1 MKAKVLLGLLM
12 AGFSAGA
19 ALAATGSGPGP
30 SSSWNQ
36 MQKFEYYLGDMAGAL
51 NVCRMYGLHSEIL
64 ELASLSPYG
73 KRGYQGWAVYDD
85 IRGAVCGR
93 VKNDAEKVLKDKVRL
108 LEYLK
113 SKYDCTS
120 DGCVER

>member
-1 MKAKVLLGLLM
+1 MKATVFLGLLL
-12 AGFSAGA
+12 AGFSAGTAQA
-19 ALAATGSGPGP
+19 AAGAGPGP

-64 ELASLSPYG
+64 ELANLSPYG

-93 VKNDAEKVLKDKVRL
+93 VRNSAEKVLEDKDRL

-120 DGCVER
+120 GNCVER